1 MGDLLQGVSSRSP
14 HLVLGSAPLDRR
26 RRGCRRGIAAGPCS
40 SGSPSSPGCV
50 PKPPARPPA
59 PRLSLLPLRAQN
71 IPLFSRLAAGWRIP
85 RYRIGLASSCSSP
98 IGKTTILSGVPLPL
112 KTSTQKYKRTDL
124 YLFCFLL
131 DFRFQRVVVATAAV
145 AVVVSSSRRTEKD
158 HINGKD
164 DEKTKWGEEA
174 MKDVAACRWLVVGG
188 PRKLG
193 ARGVGI
199 DGRLGVVVDDA
210 AGGSLEDDEAGD
222 ALDAPGIGEAL
233 ALGSLEGHCG
243 PGHGVP
249 VGAEGGLLV
258 VKGHE
263 EDLKLARRS
272 LLHLVVECS
281 QCWRE
286 GSAWRA
292 PVCAKVDAEV
302 FLGLEQRSN
311 IDQVDVFA
319 HHGRAE
325 Q

>member
-1 MGDLLQGVSSRSP
+1 MQERYRGRSLLIWVTIFSWLRPQAA
-14 HLVLGSAPLDRR
+14 SAS
-26 RRGCRRGIAAGPCS
+26 A
-40 SGSPSSPGCV
+40 SPSLI
-50 PKPPARPPA
+50 PPAAPGSKYPLVFSACCWVEDSAVSDRAGIFLFQPNRENNDPFRGAAAIENKHTKIQKNRRP
-59 PRLSLLPLRAQN
+59 Q
-71 IPLFSRLAAGWRIP
+71 F
-85 RYRIGLASSCSSP
+85 
-98 IGKTTILSGVPLPL
+98 V
-112 KTSTQKYKRTDL
+112 
-124 YLFCFLL
+124 LFCLL

-233 ALGSLEGHCG
+233 ALCSLEGHCG

-281 QCWRE
+281 RCWRE